1 VRIRC
6 PLSGDRQTV
15 VFDGIPR
22 ARWCACSEWPE
33 GGLRHSVALV
43 APPRPPLT
51 PSAPHSLTPSLPHLT
66 HSHSHTHLTPSLFCT
81 SPTELHSH
89 SGAPVQSVNLVLV
102 SPAPLTSSHK
112 MVLEVVRSEIK
123 SLDFGIYSDAEMRQ
137 LSCCKISSS
146 VAYDTLGNAII
157 GYDGDGQLR
166 DAYESPS

>member
-1 VRIRC
+1 
-6 PLSGDRQTV
+6 
-15 VFDGIPR
+15 
-22 ARWCACSEWPE
+22 
-33 GGLRHSVALV
+33 
-43 APPRPPLT
+43 
-51 PSAPHSLTPSLPHLT
+51 
-66 HSHSHTHLTPSLFCT
+66 
-81 SPTELHSH
+81 
-89 SGAPVQSVNLVLV
+89 
-102 SPAPLTSSHK
+102 